1 MSGHRPPVPVE
12 HCHCAEWAQQPV
24 SGLNYSTGWGET
36 RCNYCKGFIGFGTWR
51 TLGLRGSRLTEVWDV

>member
-1 MSGHRPPVPVE
+1 ME

-51 TLGLRGSRLTEVWDV
+51 ALGLRGSRLTEVWDV